1 MLPCHTQ
8 RRNHRGTSGGG
19 VELAAER
26 GGVGVGGIRLAT
38 PYLDTSAEQLSFA
51 IGLPA
56 RPALAVSRIE
66 LGGVSLE
73 LRLLGASH
81 QVFAGPVAETLAC
94 LPGEPGGGPPPSVE
108 RDVEGWRYRFGSRV
122 HRHAP
127 EAFAAEAARLRRAT
141 ADRPG
146 ALCGVFPGSPHAI
159 TALTARRE
167 ADVII
172 WQTWHAYPQ
181 TGQIVETRTRL
192 EGP

>member
-1 MLPCHTQ
+1 M
-8 RRNHRGTSGGG
+8 
-19 VELAAER
+19 AAER